1 MRTRYS
7 ALNAL
12 CGVLGQIL
20 IALIGFWSRKVFLS
34 TLGLSV
40 QGIYTALTSVI
51 TMLSLTELGIGTAI
65 HCNLYRPLADGDE
78 SRVCA
83 LMHLYGK
90 VYRIIAAVIL
100 MVGLCLLPFLPKLLG
115 ADYSAVLPPSVF
127 SFVNRL
133 PQAAGVAVVYLVL
146 LCNTAASYLLA
157 YKRSVI
163 VADQRNYLI
172 SIVHTVLYGASAVL
186 QILLLYRTKDFLLY
200 LLVRLCADVL
210 ENGLLA
216 LLANRRY
223 PYIRRR
229 PTEKLDK
236 ATGQSI
242 FANTRALALHY
253 VGNYAIDSIDVLII
267 THVLGP
273 LITGIYANYQLLT
286 RTVKTVFDQFSTSFT
301 ASFGNLIAKEDEQHA
316 YLAFCKALFATFCLA
331 SVATNLL
338 FCLLQP
344 FISGLWLATLAQT
357 EQVLLPL
364 PTVAVLCLNFFLTCL
379 AETLG
384 SIRAAAGLFR
394 PDRYWHLAMA
404 ALNLGISL
412 LLVHWVGLI
421 GVFLGTTV
429 CKVLKELVILPDIV
443 YKRIFHLPPAKYRLR
458 VGGYLGFTVFVCAGS
473 YYLCQQ
479 ISFAAI
485 LPTLILRA
493 LVCVAVS
500 CAGILLCFGR
510 TKEFAALIN
519 LGKALCTRCF
529 GKGAVRHE

>member
-100 MVGLCLLPFLPKLLG
+100 IVGLCLLPFLPKLLG

-186 QILLLYRTKDFLLY
+186 QILLLYRTKDFLLH
-200 LLVRLCADVL
+200 LLVLLCADVL
-210 ENGLLA
+210 
-216 LLANRRY
+216 
-223 PYIRRR
+223 
-229 PTEKLDK
+229 
-236 ATGQSI
+236 
-242 FANTRALALHY
+242 
-253 VGNYAIDSIDVLII
+253 
-267 THVLGP
+267 
-273 LITGIYANYQLLT
+273 
-286 RTVKTVFDQFSTSFT
+286 
-301 ASFGNLIAKEDEQHA
+301 
-316 YLAFCKALFATFCLA
+316 
-331 SVATNLL
+331 
-338 FCLLQP
+338 
-344 FISGLWLATLAQT
+344 
-357 EQVLLPL
+357 
-364 PTVAVLCLNFFLTCL
+364 
-379 AETLG
+379 
-384 SIRAAAGLFR
+384 
-394 PDRYWHLAMA
+394 
-404 ALNLGISL
+404 
-412 LLVHWVGLI
+412 
-421 GVFLGTTV
+421 
-429 CKVLKELVILPDIV
+429 
-443 YKRIFHLPPAKYRLR
+443 
-458 VGGYLGFTVFVCAGS
+458 
-473 YYLCQQ
+473 
-479 ISFAAI
+479 
-485 LPTLILRA
+485 
-493 LVCVAVS
+493 
-500 CAGILLCFGR
+500 
-510 TKEFAALIN
+510 
-519 LGKALCTRCF
+519 
-529 GKGAVRHE
+529 